1 MQTDAGIFAAYLQ
14 GLLISAAVV
23 LIKGETGFSTK
34 DPKPSLKLLV
44 SFDISLERVE
54 PNSLIVFRS
63 SSMEAERSMR

>member
-1 MQTDAGIFAAYLQ
+1 MQTDKGTFPAYLQ
-14 GLLISAAVV
+14 GLFISSAVV
-23 LIKGETGFSTK
+23 LINGETGFSTK

-54 PNSLIVFRS
+54 PNSFIVFRS